1 MERECTEER
10 AAELLMEVIYQLV
23 EETRR
28 EASMT
33 RGSGP
38 GTVPKLTKLKEGDDV
53 EAESVVIYF
62 ATLTNW
68 EGTEDIF
75 GDGS

>member
-1 MERECTEER
+1 
-10 AAELLMEVIYQLV
+10 MEVMYQLV

-33 RGSGP
+33 RGSGA

-53 EAESVVIYF
+53 EAESVVIQYI
-62 ATLTNW
+62 LLP
-68 EGTEDIF
+68 
-75 GDGS
+75 

>member
-1 MERECTEER
+1 MEER
-10 AAELLMEVIYQLV
+10 AAELLMEVMYQLV

-33 RGSGP
+33 RGSGA
-38 GTVPKLTKLKEGDDV
+38 GTVPKLTKLKEGGYV
-53 EAESVVIYF
+53 EAESVVVHV

-68 EGTEDIF
+68 EGTEGIF
-75 GDGS
+75 GDSG

>member
-1 MERECTEER
+1 MEER
-10 AAELLMEVIYQLV
+10 AAELPMEVMYQLV

-33 RGSGP
+33 RGSGA
-38 GTVPKLTKLKEGDDV
+38 GIVPKLTKLKEGDDV
-53 EAESVVIYF
+53 EAESVVIHF

-75 GDGS
+75 GDGV

>member
-1 MERECTEER
+1 MERERAEER
-10 AAELLMEVIYQLV
+10 ATKLLMEVMYQLV

-33 RGSGP
+33 RGSGA

-53 EAESVVIYF
+53 EAVVIHF

-75 GDGS
+75 GDSG